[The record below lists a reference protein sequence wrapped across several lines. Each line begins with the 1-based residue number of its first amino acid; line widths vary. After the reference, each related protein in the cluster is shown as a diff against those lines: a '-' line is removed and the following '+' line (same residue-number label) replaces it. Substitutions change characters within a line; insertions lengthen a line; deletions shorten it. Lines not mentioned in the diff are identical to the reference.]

1 MRRYGKGS
9 DGTLDRNGAPAS
21 TQEGREIE
29 VASLAYD
36 LAERQIREGTASA
49 QVLTYFLKLGSQRER
64 LERDILIEQRKLV
77 KAKTESMESAKRTEE
92 LYTNAIEAMRLYS
105 GNGDG
110 GNAQLYRID

>member
-1 MRRYGKGS
+1 MSRRVYKGH
-9 DGTLDRNGAPAS
+9 DPTLDRNGAPAS

-29 VASLAYD
+29 VAALAYN
-36 LAERQIREGTASA
+36 LAEKQIREGTASA

-77 KAKTESMESAKRTEE
+77 KAKTDSIESAQRSEE
-92 LYTNAIEAMRLYS
+92 LYTNAIAAMRLYS

-110 GNAQLYRID
+110 SNSNVY